1 MDSESQESTQINP
14 PLGLHAARVDEKGRV
29 KLPSDFQ
36 QFFAKLGVSEFFVTS
51 LDRHIASIYT
61 IAGWRQAE
69 AFLENYPADPET
81 ADDVL
86 FNAADLGGQAEIDSQ
101 GRLLV
106 PAALRRELGIEN
118 QPIRLKAV
126 GTRIDILSDQMYEER
141 KQRAKAAGSAAVT
154 ALRKAGLK

>member
-1 MDSESQESTQINP
+1 VAEGSEESTQINP
-14 PLGLHAARVDEKGRV
+14 PLGLHPAKVDEKGRV

-36 QFFAKLGVSEFFVTS
+36 QFFAKLGVTEFFVTS
-51 LDRHIASIYT
+51 LDRQIASIYT
-61 IAGWRQAE
+61 ISGWRQAE
-69 AFLENYPADPET
+69 AFLENYPADPDT

-86 FNAADLGGQAEIDSQ
+86 FNAADLGGQAELDNQ

-118 QPIRLKAV
+118 QPVRLKAV
-126 GTRIDILSDQMYEER
+126 GTRIDVLSDQMYEER
-141 KQRAKAAGSAAVT
+141 KQRAKAAGGAAVT

>member
-1 MDSESQESTQINP
+1 MAGGNEETTQIDA
-14 PLGLHAARVDEKGRV
+14 PLGLHAAKVDEKGRL
-29 KLPSDFQ
+29 KLPTDFQ
-36 QFFAKLGVSEFFVTS
+36 QFFAKLGVTEFFVTS

-61 IAGWRQAE
+61 LPGWRQAE

-86 FNAADLGGQAEIDSQ
+86 FNAADLGGQATLDNQ

-106 PAALRRELGIEN
+106 PTELRRELGIEN
-118 QPIRLKAV
+118 RPVRLKAV
-126 GTRIDILSDQMYEER
+126 GARIDVLSDQMYEER
-141 KQRAKAAGSAAVT
+141 KQRARTAGSAAVT

>member
-1 MDSESQESTQINP
+1 VEAGSEETGQINP
-14 PLGLHAARVDEKGRV
+14 PLGMYPARVDEKGRV

-36 QFFAKLGVSEFFVTS
+36 QFFAKLGVAQIFVTS

-86 FNAADLGGQAEIDSQ
+86 FNAADLGGQAELDSQ

-106 PAALRRELGIEN
+106 PAELRRELGIES
-118 QPIRLKAV
+118 QAVRLQAV
-126 GTRIDILSDQMYEER
+126 GTRIDILSDRMYEAR
-141 KQRAKAAGSAAVT
+141 KERAKAAGSAAVT